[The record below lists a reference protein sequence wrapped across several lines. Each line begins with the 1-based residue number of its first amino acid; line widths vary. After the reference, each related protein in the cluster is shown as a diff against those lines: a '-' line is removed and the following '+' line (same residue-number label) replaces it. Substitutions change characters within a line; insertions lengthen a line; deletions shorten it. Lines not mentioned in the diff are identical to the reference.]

1 LTGARQNKLREE
13 EPMIGNLRAFAVVG
27 GLIIALCSAGGA
39 LAEKAG
45 GTLKISF
52 FDNPA
57 SMSLHEE
64 ATGAALR
71 PMMGVFNNLVMYDQ
85 HVAQN
90 SPDSIIPDL
99 ATGWS
104 WSEDGKELTFPLRQG
119 VKWHDGKPFTAADVK
134 CTWDL
139 LLGIGSEKLRVNPR
153 QTWYSNLDRVATNG
167 DYEVT
172 FHLKRPQPALLSL
185 LASGWSPVYPCHV
198 SPREMR
204 TRPIGTGPFKFVEFK
219 PNEVVKTARNPDY
232 WKAGRPYLDA
242 IEWHIIKDISTRNLT
257 FIAGTF
263 DISSPYGTTVPL
275 LEDVKS
281 QAPQAVCEMT
291 ATNVSRNLILNP
303 GKPPFDNPDL
313 RRAVAL
319 SLDRKA
325 FIDIITQGKGDIG
338 ATMLPPP
345 EGSWGMPPEMLA
357 TLPGYDP
364 DIAKNRAEARKIMEK
379 LGYGPNKRLAVTV
392 SSRNIPA
399 YRDPAVI
406 LMDQL
411 KEVYIDGQLEAV
423 ETANWFPKIYRKDYT
438 IAINGTESGVDD
450 PDQQFYENFV
460 CGAVRNYTGYCN
472 PEVDKLIDQQSAE
485 ANREKRK
492 QLVWQIERKLAEEQ
506 ARPII
511 FYPRG
516 GTCTQPYVKG
526 LVTMVNS
533 IYNGY
538 RMEDVWLDK

>member
-1 LTGARQNKLREE
+1 
-13 EPMIGNLRAFAVVG
+13 MINLRGVVAVCALVTAISAAAGPAHAQKTG
-27 GLIIALCSAGGA
+27 GV
-39 LAEKAG
+39 
-45 GTLKISF
+45 LKISF

-90 SPDSIIPDL
+90 SPESIIPDL
-99 ATGWS
+99 ATSWA

-139 LLGIGSEKLRVNPR
+139 LLGVGSEKLRVNPR
-153 QTWYSNLDRVATNG
+153 KTWYLNLDRVTTNG
-167 DYEVT
+167 DWEVT

-198 SPREMR
+198 PARDMR
-204 TRPIGTGPFKFVEFK
+204 THPIGTGPFKFVEFK
-219 PNEVVKTARNPDY
+219 PNEVVRVTRNPDY
-232 WKAGRPYLDA
+232 WKPGRPYLDG
-242 IEWHIIKDISTRNLT
+242 IEWHIIKDIATRNLT
-257 FIAGTF
+257 FIAGAF

-275 LEDVKS
+275 LEDVKK
-281 QAPQAVCEMT
+281 QAPQAVCELT
-291 ATNVSRNLILNP
+291 ATNVARNLILNP
-303 GKPPFDNPDL
+303 AKPPFDNPDL
-313 RRAVAL
+313 RRAVTL

-345 EGSWGMPPEMLA
+345 EGLWGMPPEMLA

-379 LGYGPNKRLAVTV
+379 LGYGPDKRLALTL

-406 LMDQL
+406 LIDQL
-411 KEVYIDGQLEAV
+411 KDIYIDAVLEPV

-472 PEVDKLIDQQSAE
+472 PEVDKLIDRQSAE
-485 ANREKRK
+485 PDRDKRK
-492 QLVWQIERKLAEEQ
+492 QLVWEIERRLADDG

-526 LVTMVNS
+526 LTTMVNS

>member
-1 LTGARQNKLREE
+1 MQRNPRMVAT
-13 EPMIGNLRAFAVVG
+13 V
-27 GLIIALCSAGGA
+27 GA
-39 LAEKAG
+39 LLVVLSAAQPARSQKSG
-45 GTLKISF
+45 GVLKISF

-71 PMMGVFNNLVMYDQ
+71 PMMGVFNNLVLYRQD
-85 HVAQN
+85 VAQN
-90 SPDSIIPDL
+90 SPQSIVPDL
-99 ATGWS
+99 ATSWA
-104 WSEDGKELTFPLRQG
+104 WSEDGKELTFPLREG
-119 VKWHDGKPFTAADVK
+119 VKWHDGEPFTAADVK

-139 LLGIGSEKLRVNPR
+139 LMGTGSEKLRVNPR
-153 QTWYSNLDRVATNG
+153 KTWYSNLDRVTTNG

-185 LASGWSPVYPCHV
+185 LSSGWSPVYPCHV
-198 SPREMR
+198 PAREMR
-204 TRPIGTGPFKFVEFK
+204 THPIGTGPFKFAEFK
-219 PNEVVKTARNPDY
+219 PNEVVRTARNPDY
-232 WKAGRPYLDA
+232 WKPGRPYLDG
-242 IEWHIIKDISTRNLT
+242 IEWHIIKDIATRNLT
-257 FIAGTF
+257 FIAGKF
-263 DISSPYGTTVPL
+263 DISSPYGTTIPL

-281 QAPQAVCEMT
+281 QAPQAICELT
-291 ATNVSRNLILNP
+291 ATNVARNLILNRD
-303 GKPPFDNPDL
+303 KPPFDNPDL

-325 FIDIITQGKGDIG
+325 FIDILTQGKGDIG

-345 EGSWGMPPEMLA
+345 EGLWGMPPEMLA

-379 LGYGPNKRLAVTV
+379 LGYGPENRLALAL

-406 LMDQL
+406 LIDQL
-411 KEVYIDGQLEAV
+411 KEIYIDAVLEPV
-423 ETANWFPKIYRKDYT
+423 ETPNWFPKIYRKDYT

-485 ANREKRK
+485 PDREKRK
-492 QLVWQIERKLAEEQ
+492 QLVWQIERRLAEDG

-516 GTCTQPYVKG
+516 GTCMQPYVKG
-526 LVTMVNS
+526 LTTMVNS

>member
-1 LTGARQNKLREE
+1 VKRH
-13 EPMIGNLRAFAVVG
+13 PRAFATAVLLLLPFVG
-27 GLIIALCSAGGA
+27 QP
-39 LAEKAG
+39 AEAQKAG
-45 GTLKISF
+45 GILKISF

-71 PMMGVFNNLVMYDQ
+71 PMMGVFNNLVMFDQ

-90 SPDSIIPDL
+90 SPESIIPDL

-119 VKWHDGKPFTAADVK
+119 VKWHDGQPFTAADVK

-139 LLGIGSEKLRVNPR
+139 LMGISSEKLRVNPR
-153 QTWYSNLDRVATNG
+153 KTWYLNVDRVTTNG
-167 DYEVT
+167 DWEVT

-198 SPREMR
+198 PPRDMR
-204 TRPIGTGPFKFVEFK
+204 THPIGTGPFKFVEFK
-219 PNEVVKTARNPDY
+219 PNEVVRTARNPDY
-232 WKAGRPYLDA
+232 WKPGRPYLDG
-242 IEWHIIKDISTRNLT
+242 IEWHIIKDIATRNLT
-257 FIAGTF
+257 FIARAF

-275 LEDVKS
+275 LEDIKKQAS
-281 QAPQAVCEMT
+281 QAICELT
-291 ATNVSRNLILNP
+291 ATNVARNLILNP

-313 RRAVAL
+313 RRAVTL

-345 EGSWGMPPEMLA
+345 EGLWGMPPEMLA

-364 DIAKNRAEARKIMEK
+364 DIAKNRSEARKIMEK
-379 LGYGPNKRLAVTV
+379 LGYGPDKRLVLTL

-406 LMDQL
+406 LIDQL
-411 KEVYIDGQLEAV
+411 KDIYIDAVLDPV

-472 PEVDKLIDQQSAE
+472 PEVDKLIDRQSAE
-485 ANREKRK
+485 ADREKRK
-492 QLVWQIERKLAEEQ
+492 QLVWEIERRLAEDG

-511 FYPRG
+511 FYPHG
-516 GTCTQPYVKG
+516 GTCIQPYVKG